1 MEAFVP
7 ADLLASTEDTRC
19 GRKRSSAARIH
30 RRRWSVS
37 RCVRRSTLRRLAAA
51 PTRRYRRWPE
61 STYRRAAAPNI
72 SRRLAPIMST
82 IAASRRCSSNTGAF
96 GAYRHAACFSLPE
109 SGKASVWR
117 LSVCLSVP
125 CCVINAVATV
135 RRGMVNQLAASV
147 RIGPCQ
153 LRLG

>member
-1 MEAFVP
+1 MSLSLCPVSRRTRNDMEAFVP
-7 ADLLASTEDTRC
+7 ADLLASTEDTRS

-30 RRRWSVS
+30 CRRWSVS

-82 IAASRRCSSNTGAF
+82 IAASRRCSSNTGAS
-96 GAYRHAACFSLPE
+96 GAYRYSASFSLPE
-109 SGKASVWR
+109 SGKARGKNRPALGGTEYR
-117 LSVCLSVP
+117 LMPSACRL
-125 CCVINAVATV
+125 IV
-135 RRGMVNQLAASV
+135 RAKL
-147 RIGPCQ
+147 
-153 LRLG
+153 